1 MPMGPSVSTKSFAC
15 TIDDGLAHIVLDQ
28 PERGNPI
35 DGEFCREFGFCIAE
49 LSERDDVRAVLLSAR
64 GRLFSVGGDLMSLVK
79 QGDALPTTIKA
90 WTAHLHP
97 AIARMVR
104 MRPPVVAAVHGNVAG
119 GSVSLM
125 AAADVVVMAE
135 SARIT
140 AAFSKIGFSPD
151 SGSTTTVTRRIGVA
165 RARRFFL
172 LGESFD
178 AQTALS
184 LGLVDFVVADGAV
197 QSEAT
202 RIAKELAAGPTEA
215 LGAIKRL
222 FYQTADRS
230 LESQLEEE
238 AQTLAAISRT
248 ADAREGVKAFVEKR
262 KPVFVGK

>member
-1 MPMGPSVSTKSFAC
+1 M
-15 TIDDGLAHIVLDQ
+15 GLAIPTKRFDCILDEGLANIILNQ

-35 DGEFCREFGFCIAE
+35 DGEFCREFGLCIAE

-64 GRLFSVGGDLMSLVK
+64 GRLFSVGGDLTSLVK
-79 QGDALPTTIKA
+79 QGDALPRTIKA
-90 WTAHLHP
+90 WTADLHA

-104 MRPPVVAAVHGNVAG
+104 MRAPVVAAVHGNVAG

-125 AAADVVVMAE
+125 AAADLVVMAE
-135 SARIT
+135 TARIS
-140 AAFSKIGFSPD
+140 AAFSRIGFSPD

-172 LGESFD
+172 LSETLD
-178 AQTALS
+178 ARTALS
-184 LGLVDFVVADGAV
+184 LGLADFVVAENVV

-215 LGAIKRL
+215 FGAIKRL
-222 FYQTADRS
+222 FYQAPDRS
-230 LESQLEEE
+230 LESQLEDE

-248 ADAREGVKAFVEKR
+248 EDAREGVRAFVEKR
-262 KPVFVGK
+262 KPIFAGK